1 MSTYIL
7 KMSSFSFPPFSFLL
21 FFSLSLVSC
30 LFLFAFRF
38 SPIAYS
44 FSLFAYSFSPIAFR
58 LFKQSHSPP
67 HKYNFVNFAGE

>member
-38 SPIAYS
+38 SPIA
-44 FSLFAYSFSPIAFR
+44 FGLSLIAFR

>member
-7 KMSSFSFPPFSFLL
+7 KMSSFSLLLVPRFLPFSLQ
-21 FFSLSLVSC
+21 
-30 LFLFAFRF
+30 
-38 SPIAYS
+38 
-44 FSLFAYSFSPIAFR
+44 AFR

>member
-7 KMSSFSFPPFSFLL
+7 KMSSFSFPPPSFLA
-21 FFSLSLVSC
+21 FF
-30 LFLFAFRF
+30 
-38 SPIAYS
+38 
-44 FSLFAYSFSPIAFR
+44 FSLFAYSFSPIAFGLSLIAFR